1 MKPIEQKFPTA
12 SPVGWRS
19 SDRRDS
25 LKKIIRTQR
34 FWYVLVSIA
43 ILGGSLFGM
52 HRMAARVDAGA
63 NMHDAPADLSLTKVT
78 GGRPLGGYRSGYQVA
93 FQLTVANASRCNRD
107 NALVECAPASSVTVK
122 DVLPSGL
129 KFVAAEPANV
139 YNPSTGIWT
148 VGRLS
153 AGAQASLVLIA
164 QIGEGVEGNI
174 TNYAQVWT
182 ASPGDQDSTPGD
194 NSTDE
199 DDDASVT
206 INVVAVK
213 SSLAGNVYVDDND
226 NGKRDQNEEGIGNVK
241 IQLTGTDN
249 QGTPI
254 SLTAMTL
261 PNGSY
266 QFSGLNPGIYKLV
279 EMQPENYLDGRDS
292 AGSAGGTVSNDQ
304 ISNIHLGSGIAAT
317 GYDFGERQMPQ
328 TSISGNV
335 YVDANDNGVRDQAEA
350 GIGGVK
356 ITLVGVDTNG
366 VALSRV
372 TNTLS
377 NGTYV
382 FTQLPAGV
390 YKVSETQ
397 PDGFI
402 DGKDAAGS
410 AGGTVSNDMIS
421 NISLGARVAAV
432 NYNFGERTGLID
444 VAISKSHV
452 GDFTEG
458 AVESYTIRVTNTG
471 NLATKGDITVTDY
484 LPSGM
489 TYVSGTGNG
498 WICTSA
504 DDRRVVCARTDD
516 LAPSESTTIS
526 LRVDLADRMLSQ
538 VVNMAVVATPGD
550 SVESNNTA
558 KDPTNIK
565 PAPLP
570 QPPNPCDANG
580 GSVLLFPL
588 YSSDAANNR
597 NENTRF
603 TLTNTN
609 INTKVVVHLF
619 LVDGASCTTSDAYV
633 CLTQNQTATFLASDL
648 DPGTTGYV
656 VAVATNDQ
664 GCPISF
670 NHLIGQADVRLASGH
685 SGSYLAEQ
693 FRALYSGTLPGCDG
707 NTAFAS
713 IGLDGVN
720 YEAPASQ
727 LAVPVLGS
735 LADGNNP
742 LLVLVR
748 TGGNLGIGA
757 FPLGS
762 IFGVLYNDRENAFSF
777 SFSSTACQFR
787 QALTADF
794 PRTAPRMNVVIPAGQ
809 TGWMRLGPMSG
820 NGVAGLLF
828 NTNTNA
834 NNLGSI
840 FNSGVNLP
848 KIRCGTDS
856 YTVPVFPPSC

>member
-1 MKPIEQKFPTA
+1 MKPIQKLIHAALNIGWSRFNRQN
-12 SPVGWRS
+12 SPS
-19 SDRRDS
+19 KDIRRIGIRIS
-25 LKKIIRTQR
+25 L
-34 FWYVLVSIA
+34 VLVSLVGLA
-43 ILGGSLFGM
+43 ALGID
-52 HRMAARVDAGA
+52 RTERVADAGA
-63 NMHDAPADLSLTKVT
+63 NMHPAPADLSLTKII

-93 FQLTVANASRCNRD
+93 FQLTVANGIKCKRED
-107 NALVECAPASSVTVK
+107 NVLDNCAPASSITVK
-122 DVLPSGL
+122 DVLPAGL
-129 KFVAAEPANV
+129 KFVTAEPPNV
-139 YNPSTGIWT
+139 YNPRTGIWT
-148 VGRLS
+148 VGQLA
-153 AGAQASLVLIA
+153 AGAQTSLVIVT
-164 QIGEGVEGNI
+164 QINDGVEGNI

-213 SSLAGNVYVDDND
+213 SSIAGSVYVDDND
-226 NGKRDQNEEGIGNVK
+226 NG
-241 IQLTGTDN
+241 
-249 QGTPI
+249 
-254 SLTAMTL
+254 
-261 PNGSY
+261 
-266 QFSGLNPGIYKLV
+266 
-279 EMQPENYLDGRDS
+279 
-292 AGSAGGTVSNDQ
+292 
-304 ISNIHLGSGIAAT
+304 
-317 GYDFGERQMPQ
+317 
-328 TSISGNV
+328 
-335 YVDANDNGVRDQAEA
+335 VRDQSEA

-356 ITLVGVDTNG
+356 ITLAGTDANG
-366 VALSRV
+366 GAISRM

-382 FTQLPAGV
+382 FTELPVGV
-390 YKVSETQ
+390 YKLVETQ
-397 PDGFI
+397 PDGFL
-402 DGKDAAGS
+402 DGKDAVGS
-410 AGGTVSNDMIS
+410 AGGALANDMIS
-421 NISLGARVAAV
+421 NISLGAHVAAV

-458 AVESYTIRVTNTG
+458 DVESYTIRVTNTG
-471 NLATKGDITVTDY
+471 NLATTGEITVTDY

-489 TYVSGTGNG
+489 TYVSGTGTG
-498 WICTSA
+498 WICASA
-504 DDRRVVCARTDD
+504 DDRRVICIRSAA
-516 LAPSESTTIS
+516 LAPGESTTIA
-526 LRVDLADRMLSQ
+526 LRVDLADRMLSH

-558 KDPTNIK
+558 KDPTNIT

-570 QPPNPCDANG
+570 APPNPCDANG

-588 YSSDAANNR
+588 YSSDAANSR

-619 LVDGASCTTSDAYV
+619 LVDGASCATSDAYV

-713 IGLDGVN
+713 IGLDGHN

-777 SFSSTACQFR
+777 SFSSSGCQFR

-820 NGVAGLLF
+820 YGVAGLLL

-856 YTVPVFPPSC
+856 YTIPIFPPSC